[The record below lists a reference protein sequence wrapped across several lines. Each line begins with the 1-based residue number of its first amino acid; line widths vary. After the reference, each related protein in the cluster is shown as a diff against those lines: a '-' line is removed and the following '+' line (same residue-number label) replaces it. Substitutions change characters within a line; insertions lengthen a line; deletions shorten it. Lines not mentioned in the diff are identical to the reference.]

1 MGKFEPCNPAL
12 VSGLVIPEG
21 WHGVNVFTVPELKG
35 RRRLITEPLLNAT
48 VNRKTLPKLFT
59 QRALTPTGFAI
70 FTLHVA
76 AGFRS
81 LYDAIPIPET
91 LRHHFVFVS
100 IRSITD
106 YERFQQA
113 AAGALRLGNQ

>member
-1 MGKFEPCNPAL
+1 M
-12 VSGLVIPEG
+12 
-21 WHGVNVFTVPELKG
+21 FTVPELKG

-48 VNRKTLPKLFT
+48 VNRKTPEAFLPN
-59 QRALTPTGFAI
+59 APWTPTGFAI

-91 LRHHFVFVS
+91 LRHHF
-100 IRSITD
+100 
-106 YERFQQA
+106 
-113 AAGALRLGNQ
+113 